1 MAEMAEKTHSEID
14 YSIERTERKKKLTA
28 ALRVFGKFGFD
39 EGVAGHFT
47 ARDPE
52 HEDKFWVNPFGRS
65 FKQMKMSDLILVD
78 HEGSIV
84 QGSGL
89 LNRAAFAIHSQ
100 IHKNL
105 PHVTAAA
112 HTHSLYGKT
121 WSTLGRLLDPLTQDS
136 CAFFEDH
143 VLFDDFTGVVN
154 DTSEGERI
162 AKALGTKKAAILQ
175 NHGLL
180 TAGKTIDEV
189 AWWYITMERTC
200 QAQLMAEA
208 AGNPVK
214 IRPDVARLTR
224 TQMGLPE
231 AGYFSFQPIYNVALE
246 ENPDMFDEC

>member
-52 HEDKFWVNPFGRS
+52 HEDKFWVNPFGKS

-84 QGSGL
+84 HGSGL

-136 CAFFEDH
+136 CAF
-143 VLFDDFTGVVN
+143 LKI
-154 DTSEGERI
+154 TSCSMTSLGLLMIPRKERI

-189 AWWYITMERTC
+189 AWWYNYGKNMPSSVN
-200 QAQLMAEA
+200 
-208 AGNPVK
+208 G
-214 IRPDVARLTR
+214 
-224 TQMGLPE
+224 
-231 AGYFSFQPIYNVALE
+231 
-246 ENPDMFDEC
+246 